1 MKGVDSG
8 EKKILNH
15 VSLFQPLTVIF
26 RDFSGRWLCRS
37 GIIVESKIQVT
48 PTQVELDFK
57 LGCDNNIG
65 FDMFGYSFS

>member
-1 MKGVDSG
+1 MDSR
-8 EKKILNH
+8 EKKIVNH
-15 VSLFQPLTVIF
+15 VSLFQPLTDIF
-26 RDFSGRWLCRS
+26 RDCGGRWLRRS
-37 GIIVESKIQVT
+37 GLIVESKIQVT